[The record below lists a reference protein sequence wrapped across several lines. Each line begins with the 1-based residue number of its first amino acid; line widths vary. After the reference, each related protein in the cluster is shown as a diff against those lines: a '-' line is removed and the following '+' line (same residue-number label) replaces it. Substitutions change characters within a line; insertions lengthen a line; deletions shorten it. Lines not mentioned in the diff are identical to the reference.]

1 MKSAK
6 NRGVAVRGPDFP
18 VREIRSFF
26 PALQASDPFIFFDN
40 AAGTQVPQ
48 VVLDAVHRHLIDRNV
63 QRGGRYRKSQEV
75 DALLA
80 HARSS
85 VADLLNAPDPREISF
100 GMNATSFI
108 RLVSLA
114 IGETLGER
122 SEIVISNF
130 DHEANVS
137 TWLALE
143 KKGAKIRWWRVRND
157 GNLHIADLESLLSSR
172 TRLVA
177 CTVASN
183 ATGSKVDVAGV
194 AAMAHSYGA
203 EVFLDCVHY
212 GPHGTID
219 VQEFGCDFLV
229 CSGYKIFAPHMGF
242 LWGRRAILDRLP
254 TFREPFVPD
263 EAPSKIEV
271 GTGIY
276 ENIAGMDAAVSYLES
291 LGARLAGDDG
301 HNSRRQNIVRAT
313 EAIGDYEESLSHELL
328 RVLKGCGARI
338 YGIQDPALL
347 SNRVPTLLFN
357 MPGVA
362 AQQVVEAMAG
372 AGIGVR
378 DGHMY
383 APRLM
388 RELGLNAETGA
399 VRASLVHY
407 STAEEIHQFETVLQ
421 NMVRH

>member
-1 MKSAK
+1 MELPE
-6 NRGVAVRGPDFP
+6 NRGTAVRSSKFP
-18 VREIRSFF
+18 VQEIRSLF
-26 PALQASDPFIFFDN
+26 PALHASAPFIFFDN
-40 AAGTQVPQ
+40 AAGAQVPQ
-48 VVLDAVHRHLIDRNV
+48 AVLDAVNRHLVDRNV

-80 HARSS
+80 HARRS

-114 IGETLGER
+114 IGETLGGR
-122 SEIVISNF
+122 SEIVVSNF

-143 KKGAKIRWWRVRND
+143 KKGAKFRWWRVRND
-157 GNLHIADLESLLSSR
+157 GNLHTADLESLLSSS

-177 CTVASN
+177 CAVASN
-183 ATGSKVDVAGV
+183 ATGSKVDVARV
-194 AAMAHSYGA
+194 AAMAHSCGA

-254 TFREPFVPD
+254 TFREPFIPD

-271 GTGIY
+271 GTGVY
-276 ENIAGMDAAVSYLES
+276 ENIAGMDAAVSYIEF
-291 LGARLAGDDG
+291 LGSRLAGNGEDS
-301 HNSRRQNIVRAT
+301 SRRQNIVRAT
-313 EAIGDYEESLSHELL
+313 EAICDYEE
-328 RVLKGCGARI
+328 
-338 YGIQDPALL
+338 
-347 SNRVPTLLFN
+347 
-357 MPGVA
+357 
-362 AQQVVEAMAG
+362 
-372 AGIGVR
+372 
-378 DGHMY
+378 
-383 APRLM
+383 
-388 RELGLNAETGA
+388 
-399 VRASLVHY
+399 
-407 STAEEIHQFETVLQ
+407 
-421 NMVRH
+421 

>member
-1 MKSAK
+1 MATAQ
-6 NRGVAVRGPDFP
+6 NRELTVYNPSFP
-18 VREIRSFF
+18 VQNVRSLF
-26 PALQASDPFIFFDN
+26 PALHAADPFVFFDN
-40 AAGTQVPQ
+40 AAGAQVPQ
-48 VVLDAVHRHLIDRNV
+48 VVLDAVSRHLIDRNV
-63 QRGGRYRKSQEV
+63 QRGGRYKKSQEV
-75 DALLA
+75 DALLER
-80 HARSS
+80 ARKS

-122 SEIVISNF
+122 SEIVVSNF
-130 DHEANVS
+130 DHEANIS

-143 KKGAKIRWWRVRND
+143 KKGAKFRWWRVRND
-157 GNLHIADLESLLSSR
+157 GSLHIADLESLLSSR

-177 CTVASN
+177 CTAASN
-183 ATGSKVDVAGV
+183 ATGSKVDVARV
-194 AAMAHSYGA
+194 AAMVHSYGA

-242 LWGRRAILDRLP
+242 LWGRRAILNRLP
-254 TFREPFVPD
+254 TFREPFIPD

-271 GTGIY
+271 GTCVY
-276 ENIAGMDAAVSYLES
+276 ENIAGMDAAVSYIES
-291 LGARLAGDDG
+291 LGSRLAPKGE
-301 HNSRRQNIVRAT
+301 HSSRRQKIVRAT
-313 EAIGDYEESLSHELL
+313 KAICDYEESLSHELL
-328 RVLKGCGARI
+328 RVLKGCGAEI

-347 SNRVPTLLFN
+347 SKRVPTLLFN
-357 MPGVA
+357 VPGVA
-362 AQQVVEAMAG
+362 PQQVVETMAQ

-388 RELGLNAETGA
+388 RELGLNTETGA

-407 STAEEIHQFETVLQ
+407 NTAAEIRQFETVLQ
-421 NMVRH
+421 DMARH